1 MNSPIKRD
9 QLKGIASVLTS
20 FIAIAGSDEVRAHIR
35 LVEDNDVPD
44 AGGLNNLDLSH
55 DVDKIRYIISYYNEL
70 SQPNNVKD
78 GVLLA
83 QRDAIRYESTG
94 KSNLTKDVTLYF
106 QKLITVELEM
116 QPHVRLSPYLKI
128 KHCAKVLTKEILAL
142 SASTSSLPLATA
154 NYPFN
159 TFKNDVLELCNNLHI
174 LPKNLLRVFTGL
186 RGS

>member
-1 MNSPIKRD
+1 LQDETKFE
-9 QLKGIASVLTS
+9 LT
-20 FIAIAGSDEVRAHIR
+20 FR

-106 QKLITVELEM
+106 QKLIILGSQITRMTQTKLRPQETNNSRNTNNLND
-116 QPHVRLSPYLKI
+116 PNSPYI
-128 KHCAKVLTKEILAL
+128 
-142 SASTSSLPLATA
+142 
-154 NYPFN
+154 
-159 TFKNDVLELCNNLHI
+159 
-174 LPKNLLRVFTGL
+174 
-186 RGS
+186 

>member
-1 MNSPIKRD
+1 M
-9 QLKGIASVLTS
+9 
-20 FIAIAGSDEVRAHIR
+20 
-35 LVEDNDVPD
+35 
-44 AGGLNNLDLSH
+44 
-55 DVDKIRYIISYYNEL
+55 

-106 QKLITVELEM
+106 QKLISVELEM

-159 TFKNDVLELCNNLHI
+159 TFKNDVLELCNNLHVSEAHHHDHDRLSNI
-174 LPKNLLRVFTGL
+174 SVMPQDIAEEFVESLHWTTRKLKRPVRMGAVSHAGTVVLDSIVINPHNKFQQPLLY
-186 RGS
+186 SS

>member
-1 MNSPIKRD
+1 MDGVLNDFVQYDLSTPIKRD
-9 QLKGIASVLTS
+9 QSTGIAAVLTS

-35 LVEDNDVPD
+35 LVEDNGVPD
-44 AGGLNNLDLSH
+44 AGGLNNLDLSR
-55 DVDKIRYIISYYNEL
+55 DVDKIRYIISYYDEL

-116 QPHVRLSPYLKI
+116 QPHGRLSPYLKI
-128 KHCAKVLTKEILAL
+128 KHCAKVLLKK
-142 SASTSSLPLATA
+142 
-154 NYPFN
+154 F
-159 TFKNDVLELCNNLHI
+159 
-174 LPKNLLRVFTGL
+174 LL
-186 RGS
+186 

>member
-1 MNSPIKRD
+1 VDGARNDVVQYDLSSPIKKD
-9 QLKGIASVLTS
+9 QLRGIASVLTS

-94 KSNLTKDVTLYF
+94 KSNLT
-106 QKLITVELEM
+106 
-116 QPHVRLSPYLKI
+116 
-128 KHCAKVLTKEILAL
+128 
-142 SASTSSLPLATA
+142 
-154 NYPFN
+154 
-159 TFKNDVLELCNNLHI
+159 
-174 LPKNLLRVFTGL
+174 
-186 RGS
+186 